1 MESPFNEIEP
11 RTAGGNT
18 VHVEPRMALEPAQ
31 HRGMFM
37 GRVVVPDQVQRPGRL
52 GVLIEQR
59 EEPQPF
65 LMAMPTL
72 TCPDQLA
79 REGIERGKQGRVPCR
94 LESWVIVAPCPFFKG
109 SPSRVRS
116 GAWI

>member
-1 MESPFNEIEP
+1 
-11 RTAGGNT
+11 
-18 VHVEPRMALEPAQ
+18 MALEPAQ
-31 HRGMFM
+31 HCGMFM
-37 GRVVVPDQVQRPGRL
+37 DRVVVPDQVQRPGRR

-79 REGIERGKQGRVPCR
+79 REDIERGKQGRRAMAFRVMGHRRPAALSSRAALAECGPGLCLADSGR
-94 LESWVIVAPCPFFKG
+94 ARPHQST
-109 SPSRVRS
+109 SPQTGDRD
-116 GAWI
+116 

>member
-37 GRVVVPDQVQRPGRL
+37 VRVVVPDQVRRPDRR

-79 REGIERGKQGRVPCR
+79 REDIERGIQGRVPWR
-94 LESWVIVAPCPFFKG
+94 
-109 SPSRVRS
+109 
-116 GAWI
+116 

>member
-1 MESPFNEIEP
+1 M
-11 RTAGGNT
+11 
-18 VHVEPRMALEPAQ
+18 HVERRMALEPAQ

-37 GRVVVPDQVQRPGRL
+37 GRVVVHDQVQQPGRR

-72 TCPDQLA
+72 TCPDQFA
-79 REGIERGKQGRVPCR
+79 REDIERGKQGPHAMAC
-94 LESWVIVAPCPFFKG
+94 IVMGHRRPA
-109 SPSRVRS
+109 
-116 GAWI
+116 ALL